1 VEIEMVLQE
10 GIKEV
15 LASYPAEFSEKKNLF
30 TVGL

>member
-1 VEIEMVLQE
+1 MGLQE

-15 LASYPAEFSEKKNLF
+15 LASYAADFSEKKNLF